1 MKFIVRLLLNG
12 LAIIV
17 ASWIVPGLHL
27 TTVSA
32 AIAAGVFL
40 GLVNA
45 LLRPVL
51 VLLTLPITFLSLGL
65 FIFVINAA
73 CLGLAAALV
82 PGFDIDGFVA
92 ALLGALIVSI
102 VSWVLS
108 GLLIGD
114 SK

>member
-27 TTVSA
+27 TTPSA
-32 AIAAGVFL
+32 AIAAGIFL

-45 LLRPVL
+45 LLRPLL
-51 VLLTLPITFLSLGL
+51 VLLTLPLTFLSLGL

-73 CLGLAAALV
+73 CLGLAASVV
-82 PGFDIDGFVA
+82 PGFDIDGFVP

-102 VSWVLS
+102 VSWILS